1 MGGEQVKKEK
11 ARLRKGLTILIC
23 TPGRLLYHINNTKSL
38 IFDKLQY
45 LIFDESDRILDMG
58 FEKEM
63 TQCLQGLKRKSPRLF
78 ESNQDE
84 DCFYTSNNMKVN
96 LVSATLGK
104 KVNNLSEKLMR
115 NEVRVGFET
124 ENTENENNDEENL
137 IDLDKTIPKT
147 IEQHYMFVPNHKFK
161 LLYLLIFLNM
171 HQNSKIIVFMS
182 TCDCVNYLA
191 ELLTKLNWLNLL
203 KSRSD
208 QEQNSSESITLFTNN
223 IYCLHGKM
231 KHSERKVMF
240 GQFDKLEG
248 GGVLISTD
256 VASRGLDF
264 KDVKWVVQFDIC
276 PSLKEYANRIGRTAR
291 LNEHGSSLVFINED
305 TEKPFVDCLTKFGSK
320 LTEMNRFKMLQEFA
334 KYAQEKYNRIG
345 KGTRVFTSAE
355 VEVEDEK
362 FEILLFLK
370 LLLKDTLKENTELD
384 KLELKVLSKN

>member
-63 TQCLQGLKRKSPRLF
+63 TQCLQGLKRKSSRLF
-78 ESNQDE
+78 ENNQDE
-84 DCFYTSNNMKVN
+84 DCFYTSNNIKVN

-115 NEVRVGFET
+115 NEVRVGFEA
-124 ENTENENNDEENL
+124 ENAENENNDEENL

-320 LTEMNRFKMLQEFA
+320 LTEMNRFKMIQEFA

-370 LLLKDTLKENTELD
+370 LLLKDTIKENTELD
-384 KLELKVLSKN
+384 KLELKVFSKN